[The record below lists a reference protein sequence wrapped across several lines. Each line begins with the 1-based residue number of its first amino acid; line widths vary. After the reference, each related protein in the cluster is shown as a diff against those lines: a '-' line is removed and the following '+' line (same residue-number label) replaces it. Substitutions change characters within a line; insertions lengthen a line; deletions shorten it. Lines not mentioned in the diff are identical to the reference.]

1 MSQVS
6 PVFHTVETVKLSIHC
21 RQHTRISCQCSYGAI
36 HFSDQWIHAQSV
48 VLDFKYFVQSDFE
61 QNFLGDC
68 GNCAKSFQNISM
80 LNVNL
85 G

>member
-6 PVFHTVETVKLSIHC
+6 PVFHTVETVKLSIQC

-48 VLDFKYFVQSDFE
+48 VLDFKYFVQSDLSKIFE
-61 QNFLGDC
+61 RC
-68 GNCAKSFQNISM
+68 V
-80 LNVNL
+80 VNAQKAFKIYQC
-85 G
+85 